1 MMKKVLLL
9 FAAAALL
16 VSCTKNIDI
25 VDEEGKDP
33 GKNPT
38 QSTTELKLQTIAN
51 PTRAIAEGTEVPKD
65 NFIGFMPNFHSDIA
79 GSNFDEYNR
88 VVRFGYDESIN
99 AWRGVAEGVAKDVKG
114 LIDDYQRLY
123 FVVNPFYW
131 PGGDRVVMDY
141 VSYSYNNILDVLLST
156 LRNGYGLDVSMLG
169 KDAYS
174 YIDMVLAALPQQY
187 NANRMDLWYQNK
199 VLNVLGY
206 ALVASFLSNDSPI
219 VHPYSVAAVLVL
231 SALIDEV
238 ETLGVDGQINPDDI
252 DAVIDFF
259 MSDYKDKTEEE
270 ILETYPFNKIKGAY
284 EFIRDYY
291 LAYEIV
297 THKSTFTG
305 SDLTK
310 ERFTEVVN
318 QGYWFFMNNLSKVS
332 KYIQDDLMY
341 AYDKNLKNTNG
352 GKIQAKYNHAKSWV
366 KVVVNNLSAD
376 KDILVSGI
384 AFEEVKT
391 GGSLVIDNSKTSFET
406 YWDFDALQPEHI
418 DPYGGGGTGGGMVV
432 FDPYE
437 PTTLNGEAVSTKA
450 YTKKGQAGSGKKFS
464 RDLEFLKEGALKAL
478 AMDTVVI
485 PDVYLVPA
493 GCYGPALS
501 INGPDSA
508 PAAEEIR
515 SRSVV
520 AKNGE
525 DSEAAEPA
533 TDSAAVEEVVAVSG
547 WQSLNFTYLLGDKP
561 FETRVA
567 DNVGGAMFPA
577 QEPGK
582 LDIAYFTW
590 EKMPYSGISSDDHE
604 VTLGYNM
611 VDLLEYYNANS
622 DKVVLHQATLNLPR
636 RTWQMG
642 KVYIYVIS
650 IADNEITID
659 ACIEKDWEPEIVT
672 PSYGPDIPGN
682 IQIPEFSDDPNWGW
696 N

>member
-33 GKNPT
+33 GKNPS
-38 QSTTELKLQTIAN
+38 QSTTELTLQTIAN

-88 VVRFGYDESIN
+88 VVRFGYDRSIN
-99 AWRGVAEGVAKDVKG
+99 AWRGVAEGVDVKG
-114 LIDDYQRLY
+114 LIDDYQRRY
-123 FVVNPFYW
+123 FVINPFYW

-156 LRNGYGLDVSMLG
+156 LKNGYGLDVSMLG
-169 KDAYS
+169 EAAYS
-174 YIDMVLAALPQQY
+174 YIDMVLAALPQKY

-219 VHPYSVAAVLVL
+219 LHPYSVAAVLVL

-238 ETLGVDGQINPDDI
+238 ETLGVDGQINPADI
-252 DAVIDFF
+252 DEVIEFF
-259 MSDYKDKTEEE
+259 MSDHKGKTEEE
-270 ILETYPFNKIKGAY
+270 ILETPPFNKIKGAY

-291 LAYEIV
+291 EAYQII
-297 THKSTFTG
+297 THKITFTD

-310 ERFTEVVN
+310 DRLAEVVN

-341 AYDKNLKNTNG
+341 AYDKNLKNTSG

-384 AFEEVKT
+384 AFEDVKT

-406 YWDFDALQPEHI
+406 YWDFDALQPRHD
-418 DPYGGGGTGGGMVV
+418 DPYGGDGTGGGMMV
-432 FDPYE
+432 FDPYKT
-437 PTTLNGEAVSTKA
+437 TTLDGEAVSTKA
-450 YTKKGQAGSGKKFS
+450 YTKKGQAGSGIKIRK
-464 RDLEFLKEGALKAL
+464 DLEFLQEGALKAL
-478 AMDTVVI
+478 VMDTVFV

-501 INGPDSA
+501 ITGWEGISEASTDSVAQAESGVGPVSA
-508 PAAEEIR
+508 LTPAAG
-515 SRSVV
+515 
-520 AKNGE
+520 AY
-525 DSEAAEPA
+525 
-533 TDSAAVEEVVAVSG
+533 
-547 WQSLNFTYLLGDKP
+547 SLNFKFLSGESP
-561 FETRVA
+561 FDMRVA
-567 DNVGGAMFPA
+567 DNLGGAMFPA

-582 LDIAYFTW
+582 LNIAYFSW
-590 EKMPYSGISSDDHE
+590 ENGRHSTGFGFNESEKDILYDM
-604 VTLGYNM
+604 
-611 VDLLEYYNANS
+611 LELSKYFNDNS

-636 RTWQMG
+636 KTWQMG

-672 PSYGPDIPGN
+672 PSYGPDVPGY
-682 IQIPEFSDDPNWGW
+682 IDRPKFFDDPNWGW

>member
-65 NFIGFMPNFHSDIA
+65 NFIGFMPNFYSDIA

-88 VVRFGYDESIN
+88 FVRFGYDESIN

-114 LIDDYQRLY
+114 LIDDYQRKY
-123 FVVNPFYW
+123 FVINPFYW

-174 YIDMVLAALPQQY
+174 YIDMVLAALPQKY

-231 SALIDEV
+231 SALIG

-270 ILETYPFNKIKGAY
+270 ILATYPFNKIKGAY

-341 AYDKNLKNTNG
+341 AYDKNLKNTSG

-418 DPYGGGGTGGGMVV
+418 DPYGGGETGGGMVV
-432 FDPYE
+432 FEPYE

-450 YTKKGQAGSGKKFS
+450 NTKKVGQAGSGNKFS
-464 RDLEFLKEGALKAL
+464 KDLKFLQEGALKAL
-478 AMDTVVI
+478 AMDTVFI
-485 PDVYLVPA
+485 PDVYFAPA

-508 PAAEEIR
+508 PAAEEIH
-515 SRSVV
+515 SGSVV

-533 TDSAAVEEVVAVSG
+533 IDTTAAEEVVAVSG

-582 LDIAYFTW
+582 LNIAYFTW
-590 EKMPYSGISSDDHE
+590 EKMPSDRSSDDHE

-682 IQIPEFSDDPNWGW
+682 IQIPEFSDDPDWGW